1 MRVET
6 YYSVMILLKVAVRYN
21 WSFTNTCRFHHL
33 KLYPEDESGP
43 QSTKKPVVVESYNEI
58 VFPDPSE
65 ALLARVQNHPSLV
78 LPRLPAGF
86 TLPSPGNFSD
96 SVQFL

>member
-1 MRVET
+1 MEFR
-6 YYSVMILLKVAVRYN
+6 YYLSLYKICRY
-21 WSFTNTCRFHHL
+21 HHL

-43 QSTKKPVVVESYNEI
+43 QSTKKPVVMESYNEI

-65 ALLARVQNHPSLV
+65 GFFARVQNHPAVL

-86 TLPSPGNFSD
+86 TLPSPGNF
-96 SVQFL
+96 